1 MALSFTQAF
10 GRIKRNNTDVSPEER
25 TRIKEKALEHIV
37 QAMIELEEGQA
48 TTYTIEVR
56 YDGVFIYKSMYS
68 SRFKLSITRDEVEI
82 NWLSDIVTMQRAKSE
97 EEYFQMMCLDDTYCD
112 EEFEKGIKQLVDLHL
127 QHMLSK
133 SAIGGFI
140 EGAYDNQPNSQ

>member
-1 MALSFTQAF
+1 MTISFTQTM
-10 GRIKRNNTDVSPEER
+10 GRIKRMSRDMTYSDR

-37 QAMIELEEGQA
+37 EAMIELEENKPH
-48 TTYTIEVR
+48 TYTIELR
-56 YDGVFIYKSMYS
+56 YDGLFIYKSMYS
-68 SRFKLSITRDEVEI
+68 SRFRLSVTSDEVEI
-82 NWLSDIVTMQRAKSE
+82 NWMSDTVTMKRAKSE

-140 EGAYDNQPNSQ
+140 EGAYDNQSNS